1 MPSAKGVFDVSAAV
15 FDLLYAEKDTMS
27 EVHWIQKA
35 LSLDEASGHS
45 SLLELGAGTG
55 RHARAFGDLGFSV
68 TATEPSAEMLRQATK
83 HDGVEFLLGD
93 GRSLRL
99 GRKFDV
105 VLALFH
111 VMSYQT
117 SLTDVSNFFET
128 ASRHLNSGGVFGFD
142 VWYSPA
148 VLFLRPEERSLTK
161 ENDAIRVTR
170 TAVPL
175 EDVQHSRV
183 DVHYT
188 YTVEDIGAGT
198 ARTFQEVHAMRHF
211 TITEIQLF
219 SEPHGFR
226 IVDVREYMSERT
238 PGRETW
244 GVWFTLQKS

>member
-1 MPSAKGVFDVSAAV
+1 MPKDDGVFDISASV
-15 FDLLYAEKDTMS
+15 FDLLYADKDTIS
-27 EVHWIQKA
+27 EVQWIRGA
-35 LSLDEASGHS
+35 LRLDEASVSS

-55 RHARAFGDLGFSV
+55 RHARAFADLGFSV
-68 TATEPSAEMLRQATK
+68 TAVEPSAEMLRHAK
-83 HDGVEFLLGD
+83 NHDGVEFLQGD
-93 GRSLRL
+93 GRSIQL
-99 GRKFDV
+99 GKKFDA

-128 ASRHLNSGGVFGFD
+128 ASRHLNTGGVFGFD
-142 VWYSPA
+142 VWFSPA
-148 VLFLRPEERSLTK
+148 VLSLRPEERSLTK
-161 ENDAIRVTR
+161 ENEAIRVTR

-183 DVHYT
+183 DVRYT
-188 YTVEDIGAGT
+188 YTVEDLGAGT
-198 ARTFQEVHAMRHF
+198 VRTFEEVHAMRHF

-226 IVDVREYMSERT
+226 MVDAREFMSERT